1 MRRWLWDA
9 PIHRKVAGLILGG
22 SLLVVGVASAV
33 FVAWEIRT
41 ARRQAVEALEGMA
54 TVLAFNA
61 APAVAFDDPASARQV
76 LLPLREI
83 PDVEGAV
90 LWTRTG
96 REFARF
102 SCRPGA
108 FRPPAPPTGAGG
120 RFRDGG
126 LEVTR
131 PVVLDS
137 DPVGWLWIRSDLASL
152 RTRLARYAAV
162 AGVALAAAVA
172 AALGMARVLHRL
184 VSDRVRT
191 VAGVVER
198 AASQRDY
205 GGRVRPA
212 GRDEV
217 GVLEAGVNHLLEAV
231 EAREAE
237 LRQHRAR
244 LEELVAERTREL
256 RQAKEEAEQASR
268 AKSRFLALVSHE
280 LRTPLNGLL
289 GHLELWSRENPPD
302 ENGRLEQIASAA
314 QTLRALVE
322 DLLDVG
328 RIEAGDLRLDARPFS
343 PLATAREVVD
353 AFRPRA
359 AAKGLSVRLTAEPGV
374 PETVRG
380 DPLRVRQILW
390 NLLDNAVKFTQ
401 RGGIEVRCSTGP
413 EGGGVCFEVEDTGP
427 GIPPEAR
434 DRVFR
439 PFEQLE
445 PPDRRRHGGT
455 GLGLTICRDLVAL
468 MGGTVRLEE
477 GAGGGARFRVE
488 LPLAAEAGVQPGDVR
503 GMRVLVVEDNPMN
516 RDLARAFLESLGC
529 RVEEAQDGET
539 ALRAWDRGGF
549 DAVLLDCQMPGMDG
563 FEVARRIR
571 EREKALGRNRTRIV
585 ACTAYGSPEDRDRCR
600 RAGMDGVVL
609 KPFGAED
616 LARAL
621 GQARRPGDVD
631 PEVVERILSLDVS
644 RGTGLARRV
653 LETYRAEAERLL
665 GELERAL
672 AARDAEGAHAA
683 AHALKSVSLNAG
695 ARGVARVCGEV
706 CELAKDGD
714 LEGAEAAAGG
724 LAAGVGAALRALEQL
739 YGRVA

>member
-22 SLLVVGVASAV
+22 SLLVVSAASAV

-61 APAVAFDDPASARQV
+61 APAVAFDDPAAARQV

-96 REFARF
+96 REFARL

-108 FRPPAPPTGAGG
+108 FQPPGPPAGAGG
-120 RFRDGG
+120 RFRHGG

-131 PVVLDS
+131 PVVLEA

-162 AGVALAAAVA
+162 AGAALAAAVA
-172 AALGMARVLHRL
+172 AALGVAWVLHRL
-184 VSDRVRT
+184 VSDRIRT

-198 AASQRDY
+198 AASQGDY
-205 GGRVRPA
+205 GERVGVA

-217 GVLEAGVNHLLEAV
+217 GVLAAGVNHLLETV
-231 EAREAE
+231 EARQED
-237 LRQHRAR
+237 LRCHRAR
-244 LEELVAERTREL
+244 LEELVADRTREL
-256 RQAKEEAEQASR
+256 RLAKKEAEQASR

-280 LRTPLNGLL
+280 LLTPLNGIL
-289 GHLELWSRENPPD
+289 GHLELLSQEEP
-302 ENGRLEQIASAA
+302 EEAAGRLEQIRSAA
-314 QTLRALVE
+314 HALKALVE
-322 DLLDVG
+322 DLPDVG
-328 RIEAGDLRLDARPFS
+328 RIEAGDLRLDDRPFS

-359 AAKGLSVRLTAEPGV
+359 AARGLSVRLAAEPGL
-374 PETVRG
+374 PPTVRG

-390 NLLDNAVKFTQ
+390 NLVDNAVKFTE
-401 RGGIEVRCSTGP
+401 RGGVEVRCSAGP
-413 EGGGVCFEVEDTGP
+413 EGHGVRFDVEDTGP
-427 GIPPEAR
+427 GILPDDR
-434 DRVFR
+434 GRVFR
-439 PFEQLE
+439 PFEQIE

-455 GLGLTICRDLVAL
+455 GLGLTICRNLVVL
-468 MGGTVRLEE
+468 MGGTVRLGE

-488 LPLAAEAGVQPGDVR
+488 LPLAAEPGVQPGDVQ

-516 RDLARAFLESLGC
+516 RDLVRAFLETLGC
-529 RVEEAQDGET
+529 RVEEVPDGET
-539 ALRAWDRGGF
+539 ALRAWEAGGF

-571 EREKALGRNRTRIV
+571 GKEAARGGGRTWIV
-585 ACTAYGSPEDRDRCR
+585 ACTAYGSPEDRERCR
-600 RAGMDGVVL
+600 QAGMDGVVL

-616 LARAL
+616 LACAL
-621 GQARRPGDVD
+621 GAARHPADVD
-631 PEVVERILSLDVS
+631 LDVVGRVLSLDAA
-644 RGTGLARRV
+644 RGTGLAGRV
-653 LETYRAEAERLL
+653 LETYRGETERLL
-665 GELERAL
+665 EALRRAVSEG
-672 AARDAEGAHAA
+672 DAEAVHRA

-695 ARGVARVCGEV
+695 ARGVARVCAEI
-706 CELAKDGD
+706 CQLATKGD
-714 LEGAEAAAGG
+714 LEGVAAGADR
-724 LAAGVGAALRALEQL
+724 LAAGLEATLRALERA